1 MSLPLFLLC
10 SPQSLD
16 EDEDSNGPPAGEMD
30 EDEMSAGIAGSMGLG
45 GLTDLRIGLSN
56 SIGGMNLV
64 SGEGERERSRKGN
77 PIKKIHLGIGN
88 NNNNDDTGGTAI
100 HHGGVE

>member
-1 MSLPLFLLC
+1 MNSLYF
-10 SPQSLD
+10 QSND
-16 EDEDSNGPPAGEMD
+16 EDEDSNGPSGDMD
-30 EDEMSAGIAGSMGLG
+30 EDEVSAGIAGSMGLG

-64 SGEGERERSRKGN
+64 AGERDGERERSRKGN

-88 NNNNDDTGGTAI
+88 NNNNNDTGGTPPSLI
-100 HHGGVE
+100 HHAAID